1 MTAEERKHFVEWF
14 CDQNGLS
21 LPTTKEDLNAIY
33 ERMIRMGLLDR
44 SDLED

>member
-1 MTAEERKHFVEWF
+1 MTTEQRKRMVEWF
-14 CDQNGLS
+14 CDRNGLA
-21 LPTTKEDLNAIY
+21 LPTTKEELNAIY